1 MSAAAVASR
10 PIGGTLE
17 GKVHRLPVR
26 VYYEDTD
33 AAGIVYHTSYL
44 RFCERG
50 RTEMM
55 RALGVEVGRIRED
68 LGFVFVLHSAEVK
81 FRRATRLGDELTV
94 ETALVGVGAA
104 SVNVRQRV
112 LQAATGQ
119 EVVRFDALLACTT
132 DSRAA
137 RLPGAVR
144 DKIQAFLSEV

>member
-1 MSAAAVASR
+1 MNAVAPR

-17 GKVHRLPVR
+17 GKLHRLPVR

-44 RFCERG
+44 RFAERG

-55 RALGVEVGRIRED
+55 RALGIEVGRIREEH
-68 LGFVFVLHSAEVK
+68 GFVFVLHSAEVK
-81 FRRATRLGDELTV
+81 FRHATRLGDELTV
-94 ETALVGVGAA
+94 ETALVGLGAA
-104 SVNVRQRV
+104 SLSVCQRV
-112 LQAATGQ
+112 LQAATER
-119 EVVRFDALLACTT
+119 EVVRFDAVLACTA
-132 DSRAA
+132 DGRAT

>member
-1 MSAAAVASR
+1 MNVVAAQR
-10 PIGGTLE
+10 PLGGTLE
-17 GKVHRLPVR
+17 GKLHRLPVR

-44 RFCERG
+44 RFAERG

-55 RALGVEVGRIRED
+55 RALGIEVGRIRED
-68 LGFVFVLHSAEVK
+68 FGFVFVLHSAEVK
-81 FRRATRLGDELTV
+81 FRRPAKLGDELTV
-94 ETALVGVGAA
+94 ETALVTLGAGSVG
-104 SVNVRQRV
+104 VRQRV
-112 LQAATGQ
+112 LQAATDQ

-132 DSRAA
+132 DGRAV